1 MTSAIKP
8 PEASLVATETG
19 HRVSYEGTGYG
30 FILWPYVFLVISL
43 PCAVAYGLA
52 VDSLSNSATL
62 AVVCACLLAP
72 LIALLIYA
80 AKEYTAS
87 VELTKLHITKST
99 VFGKHSLNWTEI
111 DRVTFAPRS
120 HAILL
125 HAKEGQTMRLP
136 RFNGCEADLER
147 CLRYYITLPTSAAA
161 ARTRSGSPRYRG

>member
-1 MTSAIKP
+1 VTSAIKP

-30 FILWPYVFLVISL
+30 FILWPYAFLVIGL
-43 PCAVAYGLA
+43 ACATAYGLA
-52 VDSLSNSATL
+52 VDSLPNSVTV
-62 AVVCACLLAP
+62 AVFCTCLFAAM
-72 LIALLIYA
+72 IALLIYA

-99 VFGKHSLNWTEI
+99 VFGKRSLNWTEI

-120 HAILL
+120 YAILL
-125 HAKEGQTMRLP
+125 HAKTGQTMRLP

-147 CLRYYITLPTSAAA
+147 CLRHYIPKVEFS
-161 ARTRSGSPRYRG
+161 

>member
-30 FILWPYVFLVISL
+30 FILWPYAFLVIGL

-52 VDSLSNSATL
+52 VDSLSNSATV

-87 VELTKLHITKST
+87 VELTKLHITKSA

-147 CLRYYITLPTSAAA
+147 CLRYYIPKVEFS
-161 ARTRSGSPRYRG
+161 